1 MAAAN
6 RRSCSSF
13 PDGNMSGCHEAS
25 TPGTQSDTIKVEMPV
40 VETKR
45 RGRRDNEDHQL
56 VLIMNEIISW
66 ARRPSE
72 TTSAPLNRFSS
83 TLVLPWW
90 AHYCAAEGCTT
101 YLLFSI
107 FFSSIFCPFFL
118 GGSFLFALRSCCTLH
133 FPALIKLNRCALVR
147 LKWISLFPQAEMWD
161 SRNFL
166 GSGYAYRSLTRC
178 LTSSSRLF
186 FFIF

>member
-1 MAAAN
+1 MEAKQN
-6 RRSCSSF
+6 QKILILRF
-13 PDGNMSGCHEAS
+13 MTGCHEPS
-25 TPGTQSDTIKVEMPV
+25 TPWTQSAMIKVERSV

-45 RGRRDNEDHQL
+45 RGGRDNEDQQL

-72 TTSAPLNRFSS
+72 ATSAPLNRFSS

-107 FFSSIFCPFFL
+107 FFSSIFCPFYFFFSSSAAPSCVCPAFL
-118 GGSFLFALRSCCTLH
+118 LHTSFSST
-133 FPALIKLNRCALVR
+133 LIKLNRCALLL

-161 SRNFL
+161 SRNF
-166 GSGYAYRSLTRC
+166 
-178 LTSSSRLF
+178 
-186 FFIF
+186 